1 MPIVTVQMY
10 TGRTLAQKRALVRAL
25 TEAMVQHASA
35 KPDNL
40 HVILQEVPKENWA
53 LAGVLGDERKEGVPV
68 TADTTPCVTE
78 FAHMLLKVSDIKRS
92 ERFYVDLLG
101 FKVRP
106 AKPLADG
113 RPFVPFTQGFALTAG
128 GPDEPEQI
136 DHIAFKVRD
145 VAGIAA
151 RLKRANAKFYQ
162 DLHQGI
168 YGLTIY
174 VADPD
179 GNKIELF
186 EEGVSMP

>member
-1 MPIVTVQMY
+1 MSP
-10 TGRTLAQKRALVRAL
+10 
-25 TEAMVQHASA
+25 
-35 KPDNL
+35 
-40 HVILQEVPKENWA
+40 EN
-53 LAGVLGDERKEGVPV
+53 
-68 TADTTPCVTE
+68 TPRVTE
-78 FAHMLLKVSDIKRS
+78 FAHMLLKVSDLNRS

-113 RPFVPFTQGFALTAG
+113 RPFVPFTQGLALTTG
-128 GPDEPEQI
+128 GPDQPLQI
-136 DHIAFKVRD
+136 DHLAFKAQD
-145 VAGIAA
+145 VAAIAA
-151 RLKRANAKFYQ
+151 RLSKAKVKFYQ

-186 EEGVSMP
+186 EEGASLP